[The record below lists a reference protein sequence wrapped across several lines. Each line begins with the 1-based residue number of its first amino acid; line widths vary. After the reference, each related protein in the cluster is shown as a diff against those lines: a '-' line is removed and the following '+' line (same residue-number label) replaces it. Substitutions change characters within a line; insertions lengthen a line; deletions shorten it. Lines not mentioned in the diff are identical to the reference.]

1 MTLSIRDL
9 EYLIAISETQSFSK
23 AAEKCFVSQPTLS
36 FQLKKL
42 EDFYDIKLFERH
54 HKKVIITSTGI
65 ELLNKAKEILSQCQQ
80 FDELAK
86 SQGYVSS
93 EEYEALKDLAKRL
106 EQRVSKLEELLE
118 GSEAK

>member
-1 MTLSIRDL
+1 MAAKDSFDAFISIIRDKID
-9 EYLIAISETQSFSK
+9 EFSENTD
-23 AAEKCFVSQPTLS
+23 QPNIKII
-36 FQLKKL
+36 QNELKDK
-42 EDFYDIKLFERH
+42 
-54 HKKVIITSTGI
+54 
-65 ELLNKAKEILSQCQQ
+65 

-118 GSEAK
+118 ESEAK

>member
-1 MTLSIRDL
+1 MAAKDSFDAFISIIRDKID
-9 EYLIAISETQSFSK
+9 EFSEN
-23 AAEKCFVSQPTLS
+23 ADQPNIKII
-36 FQLKKL
+36 QNELKDK
-42 EDFYDIKLFERH
+42 
-54 HKKVIITSTGI
+54 
-65 ELLNKAKEILSQCQQ
+65 

-106 EQRVSKLEELLE
+106 EQRVAKLEELLE

>member
-1 MTLSIRDL
+1 MAAKDSFDAFISIIRDKID
-9 EYLIAISETQSFSK
+9 EFSEN
-23 AAEKCFVSQPTLS
+23 ADQPNIKI
-36 FQLKKL
+36 FQNELKDK
-42 EDFYDIKLFERH
+42 
-54 HKKVIITSTGI
+54 
-65 ELLNKAKEILSQCQQ
+65 

>member
-1 MTLSIRDL
+1 MAAKDSFDAFISIVSDK
-9 EYLIAISETQSFSK
+9 IDGFSENTN
-23 AAEKCFVSQPTLS
+23 QPNIKII
-36 FQLKKL
+36 QNELKDK
-42 EDFYDIKLFERH
+42 
-54 HKKVIITSTGI
+54 
-65 ELLNKAKEILSQCQQ
+65 

-118 GSEAK
+118 ESETK